1 MEKLSYGQRQLGMV
15 AVASTPALLTLSDFS
30 LTTEAFIIVLEA
42 VEKPGNLG
50 AIMRTAD
57 AAGVDAVFLSG
68 GTDDLFNPNT
78 IRSSSGAIFQLPAIH
93 TQHDELQSWL
103 KGNAFK
109 TFATRVD
116 GAINY
121 TQANYT
127 GRVALVM
134 GTEATGLS
142 NNWDNQNSS
151 AISIPMLGI
160 GDSLNVST
168 SCAVVCFE
176 ALRQRSQA

>member
-1 MEKLSYGQRQLGMV
+1 M
-15 AVASTPALLTLSDFS
+15 
-30 LTTEAFIIVLEA
+30 
-42 VEKPGNLG
+42 
-50 AIMRTAD
+50 
-57 AAGVDAVFLSG
+57 
-68 GTDDLFNPNT
+68 
-78 IRSSSGAIFQLPAIH
+78 IH
-93 TQHDELQSWL
+93 TQHDELESWL
-103 KGNAFK
+103 EDNAFK

-116 GAINY
+116 GAMNY

-142 NNWDNQNSS
+142 NNWDHQNSS

-176 ALRQRSQA
+176 ALRQRSRA